1 MTTLLHID
9 SSPLYGRSV
18 SRELTGAFVAQWRSS
33 HPDGTVIDRDV
44 NSTSIPPIDAGWV
57 NAVYTPEEA
66 RTPQQRELLS
76 LSDSLLAELEQADE
90 YVFGVPMHNF
100 GVPSVLK
107 LWIDQ
112 ISRVGRTFSY
122 ADGKPKGLIVGK
134 RATFI
139 IATGGMYDAQ
149 TQMSSF
155 NFVEPYLRSV
165 FGFLGVKDA
174 SFLTAGGTVAL
185 NQGTDRDAFLVPHLQ
200 AVQTQAQIFQGGR
213 A

>member
-1 MTTLLHID
+1 MSTLLQID

-18 SRELTGAFVAQWRSS
+18 SRELTSAFVTQWKAA
-33 HPDGTVIDRDV
+33 HPDGKVIYRDL
-44 NSTSIPPIDAGWV
+44 NATAMPPINAEWV
-57 NAVYTPEEA
+57 GAVYTPEQA
-66 RTPQQRELLS
+66 RTPQQKELLS

-90 YVFGVPMHNF
+90 YVIGVPMHNF
-100 GVPSVLK
+100 GIPSVLK

-112 ISRVGRTFSY
+112 IARGGRTCSD

-149 TQMSSF
+149 TQMASF

-165 FGFLGVKDA
+165 FGFLAVTDA
-174 SFLTAGGTVAL
+174 TFLTAGGTMAL
-185 NQGTDRDAFLVPHLQ
+185 NHGKDRDTFLAPHLQ
-200 AVQTQAQIFQGGR
+200 AVQTQAQILQGGH